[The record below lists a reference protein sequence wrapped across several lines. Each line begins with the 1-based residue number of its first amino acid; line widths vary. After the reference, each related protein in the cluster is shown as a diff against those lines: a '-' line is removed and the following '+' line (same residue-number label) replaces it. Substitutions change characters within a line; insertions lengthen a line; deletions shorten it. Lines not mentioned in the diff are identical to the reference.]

1 MKERSFASD
10 FKAYLGE
17 QLTKLRAW
25 FRPVAGDPLF
35 LKIIKGILKAVVLLI
50 LTALSP
56 VILLVLTI
64 AFLAAF

>member
-1 MKERSFASD
+1 MKERSFASELKD
-10 FKAYLGE
+10 YLGE
-17 QLTKLRAW
+17 QLTELREW
-25 FRPVAGDPLF
+25 LRPEADDPLL

-56 VILLVLTI
+56 VILLILII